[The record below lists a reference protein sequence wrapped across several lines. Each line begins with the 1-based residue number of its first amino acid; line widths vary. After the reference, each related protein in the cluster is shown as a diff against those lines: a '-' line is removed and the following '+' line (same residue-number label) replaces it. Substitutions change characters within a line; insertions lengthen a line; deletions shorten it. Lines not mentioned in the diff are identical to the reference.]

1 MAAPTLAARLKHV
14 AAFVAIVWGVAATF
28 VAFDLIAL
36 KGMDLAVAYQH
47 LFGDVLL
54 SSATSQSV
62 TCVVQPDA
70 QKPTTA
76 DPRETAAARSGAW
89 ILGLALGR
97 DAVFRQYTAADS
109 PALAQLAAAI
119 EESAVHLGVPAPVSF
134 VPEQI
139 ANANREFVAFV
150 EADGR
155 GTAHQL
161 AVKHTPQAC
170 QVYKLG
176 AVWGYSEVVRSALPG
191 ERAVFALEISHYA
204 QRAGLPDSLWRPM
217 MDPTPSEAT
226 TDELQAATAA
236 LTDGV
241 TRYLA
246 SDF

>member
-1 MAAPTLAARLKHV
+1 
-14 AAFVAIVWGVAATF
+14 
-28 VAFDLIAL
+28 
-36 KGMDLAVAYQH
+36 
-47 LFGDVLL
+47 
-54 SSATSQSV
+54 
-62 TCVVQPDA
+62 
-70 QKPTTA
+70 
-76 DPRETAAARSGAW
+76 
-89 ILGLALGR
+89 
-97 DAVFRQYTAADS
+97 
-109 PALAQLAAAI
+109 LAQLAAAI